1 MKAMQELRRVLVNG
15 KYAVIFIALIL
26 LNMIVLYREQAN
38 ENYCNDIFAYGQTYQ
53 KIISQIESIDFNEIQ
68 YQLEE
73 KQKNCKAII
82 SAMDAFLA
90 RYETLEGFDDTYPDL
105 ARGFDKIDYE
115 YISYEQQIVVQLLK
129 QVQELINYP
138 EYLSQIQDRKDRM
151 MKFSFLQSESGFA
164 LRNVEKTAQDFQSL
178 EEIDIQFG
186 SDQAI
191 TAFVQY
197 RLPDYLSL
205 IIIMIF
211 CLKFSE
217 DQRKG
222 LWELFHSLP
231 RGRRWLA
238 ANRIFILFTL
248 SFAIMALL
256 YISTLVECFAL
267 FGGVQDLGRPIQSIS
282 IFQTCTLHISIFQY
296 LIYFF
301 AFRLCA
307 TFLLALVM
315 WNLLRC
321 FKEIK
326 YSILLI
332 AVILGVEYY
341 LYNSIPEQSYL
352 NILKYINLF
361 SFIHINPV
369 FTGYFNLNL
378 FGYPLNARPVIIILL
393 LPCIILALL
402 ICFCERRITGNKLI
416 LRLRWKTSIKAH
428 MISRLHFFGFEL
440 YKLLIIQKGLPVF
453 AVLLIILLKFQF
465 FSYIP
470 RTDVERQTETYL
482 TQLEGE
488 ITQNTISEITRLQE
502 EIDTQKDSFSQAETA
517 YLEGQISYAE
527 YYKQASQ
534 FDSALLQEA
543 ALYEVQSRVSELQI
557 RQQASSEKL
566 WILSENNYKSM
577 YGFIINQEQDEESFT
592 KQHTLGVLSLAA
604 LCLLIAGSYSYEN
617 QSGINNLLNTMAKG
631 KSHLRMNKL
640 KVNLL
645 ITFFVWLCIN
655 GIEVYRLYQETSL
668 SNIHAPVQSLS
679 IFPRFPLHIS
689 IMEFLLIV
697 YLIRLINLWCVTC
710 FIMLLSKWCKRE
722 AQATLISIIIFVIPS
737 LIYAI
742 FGTDTFQYL
751 ALSIP
756 VSVMGT
762 LVTDTGTM
770 QNCIVMTLIMLFCAI
785 FSLLLIKYYK
795 KEA

>member
-1 MKAMQELRRVLVNG
+1 MQELRRVLVNG

-53 KIISQIESIDFNEIQ
+53 KIISQIESIDYNEIQ

-151 MKFSFLQSESGFA
+151 LKFSFLQSESGFA

-326 YSILLI
+326 HHLTM
-332 AVILGVEYY
+332 
-341 LYNSIPEQSYL
+341 YNKPL
-352 NILKYINLF
+352 VK
-361 SFIHINPV
+361 V
-369 FTGYFNLNL
+369 F
-378 FGYPLNARPVIIILL
+378 
-393 LPCIILALL
+393 
-402 ICFCERRITGNKLI
+402 
-416 LRLRWKTSIKAH
+416 
-428 MISRLHFFGFEL
+428 
-440 YKLLIIQKGLPVF
+440 
-453 AVLLIILLKFQF
+453 
-465 FSYIP
+465 
-470 RTDVERQTETYL
+470 
-482 TQLEGE
+482 
-488 ITQNTISEITRLQE
+488 
-502 EIDTQKDSFSQAETA
+502 
-517 YLEGQISYAE
+517 
-527 YYKQASQ
+527 
-534 FDSALLQEA
+534 
-543 ALYEVQSRVSELQI
+543 
-557 RQQASSEKL
+557 
-566 WILSENNYKSM
+566 
-577 YGFIINQEQDEESFT
+577 
-592 KQHTLGVLSLAA
+592 
-604 LCLLIAGSYSYEN
+604 
-617 QSGINNLLNTMAKG
+617 
-631 KSHLRMNKL
+631 
-640 KVNLL
+640 
-645 ITFFVWLCIN
+645 
-655 GIEVYRLYQETSL
+655 
-668 SNIHAPVQSLS
+668 
-679 IFPRFPLHIS
+679 
-689 IMEFLLIV
+689 
-697 YLIRLINLWCVTC
+697 
-710 FIMLLSKWCKRE
+710 
-722 AQATLISIIIFVIPS
+722 
-737 LIYAI
+737 
-742 FGTDTFQYL
+742 
-751 ALSIP
+751 
-756 VSVMGT
+756 
-762 LVTDTGTM
+762 
-770 QNCIVMTLIMLFCAI
+770 
-785 FSLLLIKYYK
+785 
-795 KEA
+795 